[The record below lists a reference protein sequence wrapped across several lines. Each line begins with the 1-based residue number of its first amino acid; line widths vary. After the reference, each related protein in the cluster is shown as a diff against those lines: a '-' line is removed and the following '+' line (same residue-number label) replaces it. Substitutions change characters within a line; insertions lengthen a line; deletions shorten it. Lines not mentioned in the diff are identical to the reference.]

1 MTCAPGPPLNP
12 DGTGHGRR
20 QYDAVRRG
28 ACGLVRELDS
38 SQHPRLVVFR
48 PVSVQLGDLVVSLD
62 AIVLTGFV
70 LRDQLHMTI
79 VSDRRAHRF
88 ADEPCSPSRSWRRFC
103 KCCVAFRRMSA
114 RTRT

>member
-1 MTCAPGPPLNP
+1 
-12 DGTGHGRR
+12 
-20 QYDAVRRG
+20 
-28 ACGLVRELDS
+28 
-38 SQHPRLVVFR
+38 VVFR

-88 ADEPCSPSRSWRRFC
+88 ADWTLLAEQELTAVLQMLCGLSTD
-103 KCCVAFRRMSA
+103 VG
-114 RTRT
+114 